1 MRSKSRKNP
10 RREAE
15 KKRPTLGL
23 LRGAKKIADYVFDDE
38 TQFKSIYALKEQL
51 GLFMLNGQVCGRPET
66 IDARI
71 AARETEA
78 SGKAA

>member
-10 RREAE
+10 RREA
-15 KKRPTLGL
+15 KKTLGL